1 MNVKD
6 KVWVDDLKSSD
17 SVMCLKDRVSSG
29 VDSTCKLFINVFNK
43 YLGVLLYERH
53 YRWSLMCLDSGT
65 SQSSREMKY
74 EHEWQA
80 SQIGNDKYHLCG
92 GDNKDLRG
100 RNDCSLVRSS

>member
-1 MNVKD
+1 
-6 KVWVDDLKSSD
+6 
-17 SVMCLKDRVSSG
+17 
-29 VDSTCKLFINVFNK
+29 
-43 YLGVLLYERH
+43 
-53 YRWSLMCLDSGT
+53 MCLDSGT
-65 SQSSREMKY
+65 SQSSKEMKY